1 VNELRVSRDYRPDVD
16 GLRAIAI
23 LLVVGYHYF
32 GLSGGYVGVD
42 VFFVI
47 SGYLITGL
55 LLEALDRSSLRLS
68 EFYSRR
74 ARRILPPLS
83 VVLVTSFVVGWR
95 FLLPFDLRV
104 LARETLASALY
115 VINFQLWHEA
125 GYFDVAA
132 RSKPLLH
139 LWSLAVEEQF
149 YLVWPALL
157 LLGHWCR
164 RRTDFVIVVVL
175 IASFLINIVTVQ
187 SDQPAAFYSPL
198 SRIWELAAGGLLA
211 QLEMTRGSSLAPRLR
226 GGTFLGLAL
235 ILGAACLYGN
245 GAHFPGLRALAPVV
259 GAGLV
264 LAGGPEAALNRRI
277 LASRPMVYLG
287 RVSYSLYLWHWVVL
301 VLAGL
306 IFWQQHGWQFRGV
319 CLLISCALTVATFH
333 LWEQPI
339 RAIPVTRDNTWKFL
353 SLAVGSAGGIAAV
366 ALLVLSGTFARA
378 SDVKLITRA
387 YRGPDPS
394 CLFAGLDAAA
404 ARTAAFAPCEAIRFA
419 QRPIVIVIGDSH
431 ADALYGGLRRYL
443 DARRINLIEYAVSGC
458 EPLTTIGATPA
469 CAATY
474 EYIFSQVRR
483 RAPDLVVLFA
493 HHLTWTQQ
501 FPSYPQ
507 LVIHNA
513 AALLQGGARHVLLV
527 GQMPIWEATLPAIL
541 NREYL
546 RLGQQAPARMF
557 TGLVRDSTDLDTVMS
572 QASAAQGVPYYS
584 LKEKL
589 CDPRGCQTKVGNDL
603 PADLIVYD
611 TGHLTTAGARYLL
624 QTGLGQ
630 KIESF
635 LVPN

>member
-1 VNELRVSRDYRPDVD
+1 MAREYRPDVD

-32 GLSGGYVGVD
+32 GLAGGYIGVD

-55 LLEALDRSSLRLS
+55 LLEQLDRGGLRLTQ
-68 EFYSRR
+68 FYARR

-83 VVLVTSFVVGWR
+83 VVLIASFLVGWL
-95 FLLPFDLRV
+95 FLLPYDLRV

-115 VINFQLWHEA
+115 VINFLLWHEA
-125 GYFDVAA
+125 GYFDVTAM
-132 RSKPLLH
+132 SKPLLH

-149 YLVWPALL
+149 YLLWPALL

-164 RRTDFVIVVVL
+164 RRTQLVIVAVL

-187 SDQPAAFYSPL
+187 SDPPAAFYSPL

-211 QLEMTRGSSLAPRLR
+211 QLQMTRASPLVRGPR
-226 GGTFLGLAL
+226 GGPLLGLAL
-235 ILGAACLYGN
+235 ILGAAGLYRDS
-245 GAHFPGLRALAPVV
+245 AHFPGLRALAPVL
-259 GAGLV
+259 GAGLI

-277 LASRPMVYLG
+277 LACRPMVYLG

-306 IFWQQHGWQFRGV
+306 IFWQQHGWPFRGA
-319 CLLISCALTVATFH
+319 CLLISCALTVASFH

-339 RAIPVTRDNTWKFL
+339 RAIAVNRDNTWKFL

-366 ALLVLSGTFARA
+366 AFLVLSGTFARA
-378 SDVKLITRA
+378 SDVKLISRA
-387 YRGPDPS
+387 YQGADQS
-394 CLFAGLDAAA
+394 CLFAGLDAVA
-404 ARTAAFAPCEAIRFA
+404 ARTVAFAPCEAVPFA
-419 QRPIVIVIGDSH
+419 RRPIVMIVGDSH
-431 ADALYGGLRRYL
+431 ADALYGGLRPYL
-443 DARRINLIEYAVSGC
+443 EARRINLIEYAVSGC
-458 EPLTTIGATPA
+458 EPLTTLGATPA
-469 CAATY
+469 CTATY
-474 EYIFSQVRR
+474 EYVFSQIRR
-483 RAPDLVVLFA
+483 RAPDLVILFA

-501 FPSYPQ
+501 FPSYPDHVAGN
-507 LVIHNA
+507 L
-513 AALLQGGARHVLLV
+513 AALLQGGAQHVLLV
-527 GQMPIWEATLPAIL
+527 GQMPIWEAPLPAIL

-546 RLGQQAPARMF
+546 RLGQEAPPRMF
-557 TGLVRDSTDLDTVMS
+557 TGLVRDSTALDTVMS
-572 QASAAQGVPYYS
+572 HASAAQGVPYYS
-584 LKEKL
+584 LQEKL

-603 PADLIVYD
+603 PNDLIVYD
-611 TGHLTTAGARYLL
+611 AGHLTTAGARYLL
-624 QTGLGQ
+624 QTGLGP